1 MLTNRL
7 THTTLMLPKSTG
19 RVCPRQTLMSSC
31 ITQYYTQGKQMSK
44 QQRNAKVKEALAL
57 LDKAETLYWELHDGD
72 ADDDVH
78 SEFEVVR
85 EALEA
90 EANAQQSRPSP

>member
-1 MLTNRL
+1 M
-7 THTTLMLPKSTG
+7 THWKD
-19 RVCPRQTLMSSC
+19 
-31 ITQYYTQGKQMSK
+31 KQMSK

-57 LDKAETLYWELHDGD
+57 LDKAETLYWELHGD

-90 EANAQQSRPSP
+90 EAK